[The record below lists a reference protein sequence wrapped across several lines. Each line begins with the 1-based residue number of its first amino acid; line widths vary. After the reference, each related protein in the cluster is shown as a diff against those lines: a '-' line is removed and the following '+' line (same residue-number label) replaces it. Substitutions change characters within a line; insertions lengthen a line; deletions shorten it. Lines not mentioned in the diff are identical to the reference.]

1 MTIASKDN
9 VRFMYKGLRADDE
22 SKAYILKRLARLDK
36 VTEKV
41 LHKEVEV
48 DLDKKGKF
56 RVEVMIKTAYELFR
70 AEETTE
76 SIEGSIDLVVDELK
90 VQITKDKE
98 KRKTL
103 MKRGAQSIK
112 KKVVVDKSARF

>member
-22 SKAYILKRLARLDK
+22 SKAYILKRLERLDK

-56 RVEVMIKTAYELFR
+56 RVEVMIKTAYDLFR

-90 VQITKDKE
+90 VQITKDKD